1 MAEGAAL
8 VHDNLGSNVV
18 YQHAFT
24 FGDVD
29 ADFAAADRVVRRE
42 LRWPRATAAPLETN
56 GAIVRFD
63 PASGR
68 MDVWS
73 NTNLL
78 NFGAWVMSATLGV
91 APHMLNF
98 HPLSVGGSFGSK
110 HFLAKQI
117 GIAGALAK
125 VTGRPV
131 KFMEDRADN
140 LLASDAQAPERAH
153 VAELALVRRRH
164 VPQPPG
170 QGRRRLRRLL
180 HAGHRGQ
187 HQPAVADRR
196 AVPDRQRH
204 LRRHRGADQQEPAG
218 RAARGGLRRH
228 QLGAGA
234 PRRRGRRRA
243 GRRPR
248 RPAAAQPHPARR
260 LPLQD
265 PHRQLLRLRQ
275 LPGGAAA
282 RPGSGRPRPVAG
294 RAGARPRRRALH
306 RHRRR
311 LRPAAQ
317 LPITPASSGSTT
329 SARPPRSRQRRR
341 ACGCGSGPP
350 AGSPPRCSRRS
361 GATRRRR

>member
-1 MAEGAAL
+1 MTATTGHTTGHSTTWVGADLPRKEDPALVRGSIEYVDDLRFPGMLHAAVLRSPHAHARIVSVDTAAARALPGVHAVLTGPESLDVIGPLARFCAEEVVEHAIAVEKVRYFGEAVAVVAAESRYIAEDAIALIEVEYAPLPAVPDAEAAMAEGAAL

-56 GAIVRFD
+56 GAVVRFD

-153 VAELALVRRRH
+153 VAELA
-164 VPQPPG
+164 
-170 QGRRRLRRLL
+170 
-180 HAGHRGQ
+180 
-187 HQPAVADRR
+187 
-196 AVPDRQRH
+196 
-204 LRRHRGADQQEPAG
+204 
-218 RAARGGLRRH
+218 
-228 QLGAGA
+228 
-234 PRRRGRRRA
+234 
-243 GRRPR
+243 
-248 RPAAAQPHPARR
+248 
-260 LPLQD
+260 
-265 PHRQLLRLRQ
+265 
-275 LPGGAAA
+275 
-282 RPGSGRPRPVAG
+282 
-294 RAGARPRRRALH
+294 
-306 RHRRR
+306 
-311 LRPAAQ
+311 
-317 LPITPASSGSTT
+317 
-329 SARPPRSRQRRR
+329 
-341 ACGCGSGPP
+341 
-350 AGSPPRCSRRS
+350 
-361 GATRRRR
+361 